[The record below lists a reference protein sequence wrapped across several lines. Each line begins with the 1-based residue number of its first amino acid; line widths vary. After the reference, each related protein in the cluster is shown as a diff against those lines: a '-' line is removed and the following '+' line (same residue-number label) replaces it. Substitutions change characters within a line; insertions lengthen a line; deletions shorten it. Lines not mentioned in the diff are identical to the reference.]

1 MKTITIIVF
10 LLFVQLAFSQVDS
23 LKYYFQKGD
32 YKNSIKYGEK
42 QKRNATKNDSNYSL
56 LVNNLGSAY
65 SRIGDLKNAEI
76 NYLEAVKIQK
86 QIFGENSKI
95 VATTYD
101 NLGNTSVT
109 SSDNVK
115 AKYYFLKAI
124 DILEKPQNSKLLN
137 YPNCLLNLAIVYKE
151 TKDFQNAEIT
161 YLKAEQL
168 LKINQGENDVNYQS
182 ALISIAIFYDQ
193 TKNYLKAEDYFIKSY
208 NLQKINLK
216 SEIVPTFIFSVDTIA
231 LYYSGKNMLELSEK
245 FYLES
250 IELKEKYF
258 GKNNIEYCQSLI
270 NAGMLYSKKNQVKEK
285 YDYLAQA
292 NKQLITIG
300 KEYSSENAFVLKALA
315 NKQVVDA
322 KYAEVEKIYVK
333 IIDIYEKLG
342 LRNEDFFDC
351 QLNLAYNYVN
361 QGDHNNAEIIYTKLA
376 AIDFEENPNFLFKIL
391 WRTIDFY
398 IELENIQKVKIY
410 VEKFDD
416 LYLKIKPSLQQH
428 DFEHIDYSKA
438 MQMSKSFLGKH
449 EESLKYARQ
458 RCDLLEKN
466 PSFGELSFAYQTA
479 LSDLALAYKENGNYA
494 AWKVYKFKV
503 NDLLKDKIGERPR
516 NDATNLMDIANIYHY
531 ENDYANAEK
540 YYLDAI
546 KLIEEKVTTN
556 IDLYDNALLYLTS
569 LYADSKS
576 AKANPLIIKLISK
589 SSNDI
594 AKLISFLSND
604 EFQKI
609 KKLKERHRIFSYYQ
623 LYSNPTQ
630 FPELNI
636 ACYENELLL
645 KNLSLRNQQRIKNSI
660 EKSNDTALKEK
671 YQQFITNKR
680 YLNKLEEL
688 PIAEKPAEYETLKND
703 TENLEKDITRLSS
716 DFANAKKALSVTW
729 KQIQEKLK
737 SNEVAIDMVSYNY
750 YNKKWTDSLV
760 YGAFIIKKDSKF
772 PKYITLFEQN
782 QLQNLLKKESD
793 TIDVSRINEQYQSK
807 AIADLFLKPLEQDL
821 KGINTVYLSPS
832 GLGHQINFLALPV
845 SSSQTFGDTF
855 QVHILGST
863 SEIVNYKTAS
873 LDKKSNLEIILYGNI
888 DYDKSDVAVKTT
900 TDSLAVDNTEFAAL
914 TTRSTNADK
923 YDYLKGTKVEINK
936 IDALA
941 EQNNFKSTIIDDK
954 IATEESIKLLDGKK
968 TPFVLHLATHG
979 FFFPDPKTEAPKN
992 QNSNEKAKSS
1002 FYKMADDPMMRSG
1015 LLLAG
1020 ANKFWAK
1027 PTENITTDDGILT
1040 ANEISNLD
1048 LSSCQLVVKSA
1059 CETGLGDISGS
1070 EGVFGLQRAFKM
1082 AGVKN
1087 IIMSLWKIDDEKTV
1101 EFFDIFYANCFTGKT
1116 IREAFQLAQTQMK
1129 TKYTPYYWA
1138 GFILLE

>member
-1 MKTITIIVF
+1 MKNITVIVF
-10 LLFVQLAFSQVDS
+10 LFFVQFGFSQVDS

-32 YKNSIKYGEK
+32 HQNSIKYGEK
-42 QKRNATKNDSNYSL
+42 QRKRATKKDSNYSL

-65 SRIGDLKNAEI
+65 SRIGDFKNAEI
-76 NYLEAVKIQK
+76 NYLEAVEIQK

-95 VATTYD
+95 VAATYD
-101 NLGNTSVT
+101 SLGNTFVT
-109 SSDNVK
+109 SSDKLK
-115 AKYYFLKAI
+115 AKNYFLKAI
-124 DILEKPQNSKLLN
+124 DIFEKPQNSKLLN

-168 LKINQGENDVNYQS
+168 LKINHGENDINYQN

-193 TKNYLKAEDYFIKSY
+193 IENFLKAEEYFINSY
-208 NLQKINLK
+208 NLQKINLN
-216 SEIVPTFIFSVDTIA
+216 SETISTFIFTVDTIA
-231 LYYSGKNMLELSEK
+231 LYYSGKNKLELSEK

-250 IELKEKYF
+250 IELKEKYL
-258 GKNNIEYCQSLI
+258 GKNNLEYCQALI
-270 NAGMLYSKKNQVKEK
+270 NAGILYSKKNQIKEK
-285 YDYLAQA
+285 YDYLVQA
-292 NKQLITIG
+292 NKQLITIN
-300 KEYSSENAFVLKALA
+300 KEYSSENAFVLGALA
-315 NKQVVDA
+315 SREVISA
-322 KYAEVEKIYVK
+322 KYTEAEKLYLK

-342 LRNEDFFDC
+342 DKTENYYDC
-351 QLNLAYNYVN
+351 QLSLAYNYIN
-361 QGDHNNAEIIYTKLA
+361 QGDFSNAEKIYTKLGT
-376 AIDFEENPNFLFKIL
+376 IDFQENPKFLFKIL
-391 WRTIDFY
+391 SKSIDFY
-398 IELENIQKVKIY
+398 LELENSEKVKIY
-410 VEKFDD
+410 VIKFDD
-416 LYLKIKPSLQQH
+416 LYLKIKATLKES
-428 DFEHIDYSKA
+428 DFEHIEYNRTL
-438 MQMSKSFLGKH
+438 QMSKSFLGEN
-449 EESLKYARQ
+449 EESLKYAKE
-458 RCDLLEKN
+458 RCYLLEKN
-466 PSFGELSFAYQTA
+466 PSFKNLDGAYQTA

-494 AWKVYKFKV
+494 DWKLYKFKV
-503 NDLLKDKIGERPR
+503 YDLLKDKIGERPR
-516 NDATNLMDIANIYHY
+516 NDASNLMAIANIYHY

-546 KLIEEKVTTN
+546 KLIEDKVNIN
-556 IDLYDNALLYLTS
+556 IDMYDDALLYLIS

-589 SSNDI
+589 SSNNI
-594 AKLISFLSND
+594 AKFISFLSND

-636 ACYENELLL
+636 GCYENELLL

-671 YQQFITNKR
+671 YQQFIANKR
-680 YLNKLEEL
+680 YLNKLDEL
-688 PIAEKPAEYETLKND
+688 PITEKPLDYENLKND

-716 DFANAKKALSVTW
+716 DFADAKKTLSVTY
-729 KQIQEKLK
+729 KQIQDKLQP
-737 SNEVAIDMVSYNY
+737 NEVAIDMVSYNY

-760 YGAFIIKKDSKF
+760 YGAFVIKKDSKF
-772 PKYITLFEQN
+772 PKYITLFEQK
-782 QLQNLLKKESD
+782 QLENLLKKESD
-793 TIDVSRINEQYQSK
+793 TLDVSRINTQYQSK
-807 AIADLFLKPLEQDL
+807 AIADLFLKPLESDL
-821 KGINTVYLSPS
+821 KDIKTIYLSPS

-845 SSSQTFGDTF
+845 SATQTLGDAF

-873 LDKKSNLEIILYGNI
+873 LDKKSNLELILYGNI
-888 DYDKSDVAVKTT
+888 DYDKSDVTEKTT
-900 TDSLAVDNTEFAAL
+900 TDSLAVDNTEFASL
-914 TTRSTNADK
+914 TTRSTSTAIIK
-923 YDYLKGTKVEINK
+923 YLRYTKTEINK
-936 IDALA
+936 INALA
-941 EQNNFKSTIIDDK
+941 QQNNFKSTIIDDK
-954 IATEESIKLLDGKK
+954 FATEESIKLLDGKK
-968 TPFVLHLATHG
+968 TLFVLHLATHG

-1048 LSSCQLVVKSA
+1048 LSSCQLVVMSA